1 MKMNKLFMLC
11 FMITVFSVAAHAQ
24 DSNVKFSV
32 GGGISS
38 FAPKGGDASLGFSI
52 DFMAKK
58 DLSESLEG
66 FAQTGYNR
74 YSNSGIS
81 WGVIPFLVGA
91 NYKAGSLKPGLGI
104 GYGRWQ
110 TDGGG
115 AGGFA
120 FSPQL
125 GYSLEKIDLVGY
137 YTNITIEEGS
147 INVAGLK
154 VLYKF

>member
-1 MKMNKLFMLC
+1 MKMNKLLMLC
-11 FMITVFSVAAHAQ
+11 LIITVFSVAAKAQ

-38 FAPKGGDASLGFSI
+38 FTPKGGDASVGFSI
-52 DFMAKK
+52 DVTAKK
-58 DLSESLEG
+58 DINESFEA

-74 YSNSGIS
+74 YSNNGVS

-91 NYKAGSLKPGLGI
+91 NYKAGSLKPGLGL

-137 YTNITIEEGS
+137 YTSIKIEEGS
-147 INVAGLK
+147 INLAGLK
-154 VLYKF
+154 VLYNF